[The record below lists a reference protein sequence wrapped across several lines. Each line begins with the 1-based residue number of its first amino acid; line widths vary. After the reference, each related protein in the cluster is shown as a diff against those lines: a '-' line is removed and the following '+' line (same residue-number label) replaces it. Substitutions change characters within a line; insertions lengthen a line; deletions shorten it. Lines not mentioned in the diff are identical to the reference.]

1 MNPPAQPS
9 RQPRVPLNRERVLR
23 AAVVLADTS
32 GIESPTMRRLG
43 QELGVEA
50 MSLYN
55 HVTDKEDILDGLVD
69 LVFSEIELH
78 SKRGGWKTAARRG
91 AVSARELPRR
101 PPGAP
106 GLMPARANPGRGSLR
121 YQDAVLGSFR
131 RAGFSLVMTAHAV
144 SVIDGYVYGF
154 ALQQANMLLHT
165 PEQVAEVGEHMLR
178 QMADEYPHL
187 AEIIT
192 DHAMQPGYDY
202 GDEFEFGLD
211 LVLDA
216 VDRLRDTGRP

>member
-1 MNPPAQPS
+1 MAPRAQLSP
-9 RQPRVPLNRERVLR
+9 QPRAPLSRERVLR
-23 AAVVLADTS
+23 AALVLADTS
-32 GIESPTMRRLG
+32 GIESLTMRRLG

-55 HVTDKEDILDGLVD
+55 HVNDKEDILDGLVD
-69 LVFSEIELH
+69 LVFSEIASPSE
-78 SKRGGWKTAARRG
+78 RVPWKTGARRG
-91 AVSARELPRR
+91 AVSAREALRR
-101 PPGAP
+101 HPWATS
-106 GLMPARANPGRGSLR
+106 LMHSRANPGPASLR
-121 YQDAVLGSFR
+121 HHDAVLGSFR
-131 RAGFSLVMTAHAV
+131 RSGFSLVMTAHAV

-154 ALQQANMLLHT
+154 SLQQANMLLHT
-165 PEQVAEVGEHMLR
+165 PEQVADVGEHMLQ

-192 DHAMQPGYDY
+192 DHAMKPGYDY

-216 VDRLRDTGRP
+216 VDRLRDTERP

>member
-1 MNPPAQPS
+1 
-9 RQPRVPLNRERVLR
+9 
-23 AAVVLADTS
+23 
-32 GIESPTMRRLG
+32 
-43 QELGVEA
+43 
-50 MSLYN
+50 
-55 HVTDKEDILDGLVD
+55 
-69 LVFSEIELH
+69 
-78 SKRGGWKTAARRG
+78 
-91 AVSARELPRR
+91 
-101 PPGAP
+101 
-106 GLMPARANPGRGSLR
+106 
-121 YQDAVLGSFR
+121 
-131 RAGFSLVMTAHAV
+131 
-144 SVIDGYVYGF
+144 
-154 ALQQANMLLHT
+154 MLLHT